1 MFNRLFLLLLSL
13 CSLGIQSICAKNA
26 LINSETQ
33 NKVSPVDSIR
43 TYDLDDVTVHATRLL
58 LVTKNDTTIYDLD
71 ALTVKEG
78 ALLRDAFERLP
89 GMSFRDGVLYH
100 NGREVKS
107 ILINGVDFSRKDPM
121 LALQALPSYI
131 MKDVKVYER
140 QSDFT
145 MMHGMDDGFRE
156 LVADVSVRRKY
167 MGTWTGE
174 IAAGGGTDERFL
186 GRGYANTF
194 TDQYRVSLFGNANNV
209 NEQLWYGGDGRQRA
223 AQGKAGENHFYTPGA
238 TFFWKTKKKSS
249 EAGFFKIEG
258 NVDYNKELHDKSTQT
273 ERELYLSDGSLYS
286 ASDALQTSDADRLAG
301 TVKMDWKIT
310 DATSLSYI
318 GNFEAKQRTEE
329 QSSLAANWNER
340 PNYGNH
346 MADTLLYLSTA
357 SPYRSG
363 VIDLQ
368 RKSVFN
374 QGEAA
379 WYNHNIK
386 VYHSIAERKLYFALF
401 HKMQLG
407 YDNDTEHNHTYYK
420 YFNDEHANST
430 LVNRYKE
437 MTGSSTAQD
446 VTARVMKYLDI
457 EGFKRFCLSLAYT
470 YKERH
475 AKRDERGYLLNSLGS
490 LYADPTTAY
499 EMFGSLP
506 TDELWRSVAR
516 EDETTRYWE
525 TENREH
531 NIASGL
537 DFQKGIFYMEFK
549 PTLHFRNEQLA
560 YTKGALPTLSPKR
573 DYAFM
578 SLATNGNIRTDKI
591 GLFRWVAAITPT
603 LPDIQSLVTY
613 PDMADRQYIIYGND
627 KLEKK
632 KEYRAQ
638 LNYSKNIISYRADS
652 SKVTRQVGS
661 IIDFSYM
668 DNDFTNL
675 MTYNRTTGVVTS
687 KPINVSGNWNGRLGT
702 NFATPLDFAQRFWL
716 ETSANVHIRHTNSYA
731 VIESEE
737 ETPLLNSNTLCA
749 YSAMVKP
756 RVKFD
761 NMDASVAYELT
772 LEDNHGTYLSVN
784 NKEQWQHHIQG
795 RLTWQL
801 PWSLSFDAAASYL
814 NYATYLSDGNRMDWL
829 MMDFSIERPFLKG
842 KNLFV
847 ELSAHDLLN
856 ENNGFSRVYDATS
869 LTHTYANTLGRYA
882 MLSVRYR
889 FATKKK

>member
-1 MFNRLFLLLLSL
+1 MKTKLFL
-13 CSLGIQSICAKNA
+13 A
-26 LINSETQ
+26 LTVATAAAFSSSAMAEEVT
-33 NKVSPVDSIR
+33 DSIR

-140 QSDFT
+140 QSDFS

-209 NEQLWYGGDGRQRA
+209 NEQLWYGGDGRQHA

-286 ASDALQTSDADRLAG
+286 ASDARQTSDADRLAG

-329 QSSLAANWNER
+329 QTGLAANWNER

-346 MADTLLYLSTA
+346 MADTLLHLSTA
-357 SPYRSG
+357 SPYRPG

-368 RKSVFN
+368 RRSVLN

-437 MTGSSTAQD
+437 MTGSSTTQD

-499 EMFGSLP
+499 EMFSSLP

-549 PTLHFRNEQLA
+549 PTLHFRNEQLT

-578 SLATNGNIRTDKI
+578 SLVTNGNIRTDKI
-591 GLFRWVAAITPT
+591 GLFRWVTAITPT

-687 KPINVSGNWNGRLGT
+687 KPINVSGNWNGRLGA

-784 NKEQWQHHIQG
+784 NKEQWQHYIQG

-801 PWSLSFDAAASYL
+801 PWSLSFDAAVSYL

-856 ENNGFSRVYDATS
+856 ENNGFIRVYDATS
-869 LTHTYANTLGRYA
+869 LTHTYTNTLGRYA

-889 FATKKK
+889 FATKKR

>member
-1 MFNRLFLLLLSL
+1 MNRHKLLLLLLTSML
-13 CSLGIQSICAKNA
+13 TFSVRILYAQTAVTTDTI
-26 LINSETQ
+26 T
-33 NKVSPVDSIR
+33 
-43 TYDLDDVTVHATRLL
+43 TYNLDDVTVHATRLL

-89 GMSFRDGVLYH
+89 GMSFRDGTLYH

-140 QSDFT
+140 QSDFSI
-145 MMHGMDDGFRE
+145 MHGIDDGFRE

-194 TDQYRVSLFGNANNV
+194 TDQYRVSLFGNANNI
-209 NEQLWYGGDGRQRA
+209 NEQLWYGGDGKQRA
-223 AQGKAGENHFYTPGA
+223 GQEKKGDNRYYTPGA
-238 TFFWKTKKKSS
+238 TFFWKTKHKQD
-249 EAGFFKIEG
+249 EAGYFKIES
-258 NVDYNKELHDKSTQT
+258 NVDYNKELYDNATQT

-286 ASDALQTSDADRLAG
+286 ASNALQNNNADRLAG
-301 TVKMDWKIT
+301 LIKADWKIT
-310 DATSLSYI
+310 DATTVNYL
-318 GNFEAKQRTEE
+318 GNFEVKQRTEE
-329 QSSLAANWNER
+329 QSSLAANWNAE
-340 PNYGNH
+340 PQYGEH
-346 MADTLLYLSTA
+346 LADTLQHLSTA
-357 SPYRSG
+357 SPHRPD
-363 VIDLQ
+363 VTDLQ
-368 RKSVFN
+368 RKSVLS

-379 WYNHNIK
+379 WYSHNLRM
-386 VYHSIAERKLYFALF
+386 YHSIADQKLYFALI
-401 HKMQLG
+401 HDMLIG
-407 YDNDTEHNHTYYK
+407 YDSDTEHNHTYYK
-420 YFNDEHANST
+420 YFNDEHSNST

-437 MTGSSTAQD
+437 TAGNSLSQE
-446 VTARVMKYLDI
+446 VMARVMKYFNI
-457 EGFKRFCLSLAYT
+457 EGFKRFCLSVAYT
-470 YKERH
+470 YGERY
-475 AKRDERGYLLNSLGS
+475 ARRDDRGYLLNSLGS
-490 LYADPTTAY
+490 LYSDPATSY
-499 EMFGSLP
+499 ELFGTLP

-531 NIASGL
+531 SIAPWL
-537 DFQKGIFYMEFK
+537 NFQKGVFYMEFK
-549 PTLHFRNEQLA
+549 PTIHFCNEQLIYA
-560 YTKGALPTLSPKR
+560 KGILPTLTPKQKNI
-573 DYAFM
+573 YT
-578 SLATNGNIRTDKI
+578 SLLTQIRLRSDRI
-591 GLFRWVAAITPT
+591 GTLRLRGGITPT

-613 PDMADRQYIIYGND
+613 PDMADRQYIRYGND
-627 KLEKK
+627 ALKK
-632 KEYRAQ
+632 STEYALQ
-638 LNYSKNIISYRADS
+638 GWYSKNFAKVRDDGNKII
-652 SKVTRQVGS
+652 RQLGT
-661 IIDFSYM
+661 DFSFIYTE
-668 DNDFTNL
+668 NAFSNL
-675 MTYNRTTGVVTS
+675 LTYNLTTGAVTS
-687 KPINVSGNWNGRLGT
+687 KPINVSGNWNGRLGA
-702 NFATPLDFAQRFWL
+702 NFATPLDASQRFWV
-716 ETSANVHIRHTNSYA
+716 ETSANVNMLHTNSYA

-772 LEDNHGTYLSVN
+772 LEDNRGTYLSVN

-795 RLTWQL
+795 RLTWRL
-801 PWSLSFDAAASYL
+801 PWSLSLDAAV
-814 NYATYLSDGNRMDWL
+814 NYHNYTTYLSADSRMDWL
-829 MMDFSIERPFLKG
+829 MTDFSIERPFLKG

-869 LTHTYANTLGRYA
+869 LTHTYNKVLGRYA

>member
-1 MFNRLFLLLLSL
+1 M
-13 CSLGIQSICAKNA
+13 
-26 LINSETQ
+26 
-33 NKVSPVDSIR
+33 
-43 TYDLDDVTVHATRLL
+43 
-58 LVTKNDTTIYDLD
+58 
-71 ALTVKEG
+71 
-78 ALLRDAFERLP
+78 
-89 GMSFRDGVLYH
+89 
-100 NGREVKS
+100 
-107 ILINGVDFSRKDPM
+107 
-121 LALQALPSYI
+121 
-131 MKDVKVYER
+131 
-140 QSDFT
+140 
-145 MMHGMDDGFRE
+145 
-156 LVADVSVRRKY
+156 
-167 MGTWTGE
+167 
-174 IAAGGGTDERFL
+174 
-186 GRGYANTF
+186 
-194 TDQYRVSLFGNANNV
+194 
-209 NEQLWYGGDGRQRA
+209 
-223 AQGKAGENHFYTPGA
+223 
-238 TFFWKTKKKSS
+238 
-249 EAGFFKIEG
+249 
-258 NVDYNKELHDKSTQT
+258 DYNKELHDKSTQT

-286 ASDALQTSDADRLAG
+286 ASDARQASDADRLAG

-329 QSSLAANWNER
+329 QTGLAANWNER

-357 SPYRSG
+357 SPYCPG

-368 RKSVFN
+368 RKSVLN

-407 YDNDTEHNHTYYK
+407 YDNDTEHNYTYYK

-470 YKERH
+470 YKDRH

-506 TDELWRSVAR
+506 TDELWRSAAR
-516 EDETTRYWE
+516 EDETMRYWE

-531 NIASGL
+531 NIAPGL

-573 DYAFM
+573 NYAYM

-591 GLFRWVAAITPT
+591 GLLRWVAAITPT

-632 KEYRAQ
+632 KEYRVQ

-661 IIDFSYM
+661 IIDFCYM

-687 KPINVSGNWNGRLGT
+687 KPINVSGNWNGRLGA
-702 NFATPLDFAQRFWL
+702 NFATPLDFAQRFWV
-716 ETSANVHIRHTNSYA
+716 ETSANVNIRHTNSYA
-731 VIESEE
+731 VIASEE

-761 NMDASVAYELT
+761 NVDASVAYELT

-801 PWSLSFDAAASYL
+801 PWSLSFDAAVSYL
-814 NYATYLSDGNRMDWL
+814 NYATYLSGGNRMDWL

-869 LTHTYANTLGRYA
+869 LTHTYNNTLGRYA

-889 FATKKK
+889 FATTKK

>member
-1 MFNRLFLLLLSL
+1 MKPTKLFL
-13 CSLGIQSICAKNA
+13 A
-26 LINSETQ
+26 LAVATVAAFGSSAMAEE
-33 NKVSPVDSIR
+33 VADSIR

-131 MKDVKVYER
+131 MKEVKVYER

-209 NEQLWYGGDGRQRA
+209 NEQLWYNGDGRQRA

-238 TFFWKTKKKSS
+238 TFFWKTKKKPS

-258 NVDYNKELHDKSTQT
+258 NVDYNKELHDQSTQT

-286 ASDALQTSDADRLAG
+286 ASDARQTSDADRLAG

-329 QSSLAANWNER
+329 QTGLAANWNEE
-340 PNYGNH
+340 PLCGNH
-346 MADTLLYLSTA
+346 LADTLLHLSTA
-357 SPYRSG
+357 SPYRPG

-368 RKSVFN
+368 RKSVLN

-379 WYNHNIK
+379 WYSHDLK
-386 VYHSIAERKLYFALF
+386 VYHSIVDQRLYFALF
-401 HKMQLG
+401 HDMLIG
-407 YDNDTEHNHTYYK
+407 YDSDTEHNHTYYK
-420 YFNDEHANST
+420 YFNTEHSNST
-430 LVNRYKE
+430 LVNRYNE
-437 MTGSSTAQD
+437 MVGNSQTQELM
-446 VTARVMKYLDI
+446 ARVMKYFDI
-457 EGFKRFCLSLAYT
+457 EGFKRFCLIFSYT
-470 YKERH
+470 YKDRH
-475 AKRDERGYLLNSLGS
+475 AKRDERGYLLNSLGN

-499 EMFGSLP
+499 ELFGSLP
-506 TDELWRSVAR
+506 TDELWRSVAW

-531 NIASGL
+531 MLYSSLNLS
-537 DFQKGIFYMEFK
+537 KGIFYMEFD
-549 PTLHFRNEQLA
+549 PTLHFRNERLA
-560 YTKGALPTLSPKR
+560 YTKGTLPTLTPSQNNI
-573 DYAFM
+573 YT
-578 SLATNGNIRTDKI
+578 SLFSQIRLRSDKI
-591 GLFRWVAAITPT
+591 GTLRFIGNITPT
-603 LPDIQSLVTY
+603 LPDIHSLVTY

-632 KEYRAQ
+632 KEYRGQ

-652 SKVTRQVGS
+652 SKVTRQLGINLDVAS
-661 IIDFSYM
+661 V

-687 KPINVSGNWNGRLGT
+687 KPINVSGNWNGRLGA
-702 NFATPLDFAQRFWL
+702 NFATPLDFAQRFWV

-731 VIESEE
+731 VIESVE
-737 ETPLLNSNTLCA
+737 ETPLLNSNTLFA

-761 NMDASVAYELT
+761 NVDASVAYELT

-784 NKEQWQHHIQG
+784 NKEQWQHYIQG

-801 PWSLSFDAAASYL
+801 PWSLSLDAAVSYL
-814 NYATYLSDGNRMDWL
+814 NYAAYLSDGKRMDWL

-869 LTHTYANTLGRYA
+869 LTHTYTNTLGRYA

-889 FATKKK
+889 FATKKR

>member
-1 MFNRLFLLLLSL
+1 MKPIKQGLALTMLMLLVGLNL
-13 CSLGIQSICAKNA
+13 NA
-26 LINSETQ
+26 QQAPTA
-33 NKVSPVDSIR
+33 DSIR

-107 ILINGVDFSRKDPM
+107 ILINGVDFSRKAPM

-194 TDQYRVSLFGNANNV
+194 TDQYRVSLFGNVNNV

-238 TFFWKTKKKSS
+238 TFFWKTKKKPS

-258 NVDYNKELHDKSTQT
+258 NVDYNKELYDNATQT

-286 ASDALQTSDADRLAG
+286 ASDARQTSDADRLAG

-329 QSSLAANWNER
+329 QTGLAANWNER

-346 MADTLLYLSTA
+346 MTDTLLHLSTA
-357 SPYRSG
+357 SPYRPE

-368 RKSVFN
+368 RKSVLN

-379 WYNHNIK
+379 WYSHKINF
-386 VYHSIAERKLYFALF
+386 YHSIAEQKLYFAFF
-401 HKMQLG
+401 HDMLLG
-407 YDNDTEHNHTYYK
+407 YDRDTEHNHTYYK

-437 MTGSSTAQD
+437 ITGSSTAQD
-446 VTARVMKYLDI
+446 VTARVSKFFNI
-457 EGFKRFCLSLAYT
+457 EGFQRFNLSLAYT
-470 YKERH
+470 YKDRH
-475 AKRDERGYLLNSLGS
+475 ARRDERGYLLNTLGS

-499 EMFGSLP
+499 ELFGSLP

-531 NIASGL
+531 NIAPWFS
-537 DFQKGIFYMEFK
+537 FQKGIFYMEIK
-549 PTLHFRNEQLA
+549 PTIHFRNEQLT
-560 YTKGALPTLSPKR
+560 YTKGVLPTLTPQQKDIYTDLFSQILLR
-573 DYAFM
+573 
-578 SLATNGNIRTDKI
+578 SDKI
-591 GLFRWVAAITPT
+591 GTLRFIGSITPT

-613 PDMADRQYIIYGND
+613 PDMADRQYIIYGNSD
-627 KLEKK
+627 LEKRT
-632 KEYRAQ
+632 EYKLQ
-638 LNYSKNIISYRADS
+638 GWYTKNLVSYRADS
-652 SKVTRQVGS
+652 SKVTRQLGINLDVAS
-661 IIDFSYM
+661 V

-687 KPINVSGNWNGRLGT
+687 KPINVSGNWNGRLGA
-702 NFATPLDFAQRFWL
+702 NFATPLDFAQRFWM
-716 ETSANVHIRHTNSYA
+716 ETSANVNIRHTNSYA
-731 VIESEE
+731 VIESKE

-749 YSAMVKP
+749 YSVMVKP
-756 RVKFD
+756 RVKLD
-761 NMDASVAYELT
+761 KMDASVAYELT
-772 LEDNHGTYLSVN
+772 LEDNHGTYFSVN

-814 NYATYLSDGNRMDWL
+814 NYAAYLSDGKRMDWL

-869 LTHTYANTLGRYA
+869 LTHTYTNTLGRYA